1 MGKGLSFEG
10 APVFLAQYSASV
22 RSAKSTILTD
32 QPDKGHVDKPGQT
45 KRNRGSRI
53 HYSLS
58 LTRLSDGIPIYTM
71 RAEGRYKPRKT
82 PPQTLAEQF
91 CSAVREQPSGRIGT
105 DR

>member
-1 MGKGLSFEG
+1 M
-10 APVFLAQYSASV
+10 FLAQYSASV
-22 RSAKSTILTD
+22 RPAKSTILTEE
-32 QPDKGHVDKPGQT
+32 PDKGHVDKPGQT
-45 KRNRGSRI
+45 NRKRGSQI

-71 RAEGRYKPRKT
+71 RAEGSYKPRKT

-91 CSAVREQPSGRIGT
+91 CSAVREQPSGRNGA